1 MAYIDCVVDTN
12 PMAHSINTVTHHI
25 NGTTAAVVGM
35 KAAVIKAE
43 QDAAEHV
50 CSNVN
55 RGFYTLIRSQISQ
68 KMAKLRS
75 EVDSLLM
82 QLNQQRKQLTGLR
95 NRMER
100 DYNLTSSRYLKT
112 FTSINRNLRQRV
124 YELDRPVMDF
134 ATKDMEQVTN
144 RTSQLT
150 AVVPLSQEESVKQS
164 QHIIASNIKYRGMQ
178 VVRSASRFLEGSRD
192 LNEMTAKVL
201 LPENIAKPSEQIL
214 YPALVCES
222 RIDAADNRST
232 AVFVTNRGISPQAQ
246 GTIRSAVSA
255 AAVGAQW
262 IPAPVSPALAGE
274 FGRLVDSSDMS
285 QRVRE
290 MAMKMFNASQIST
303 LKDGSL

>member
-12 PMAHSINTVTHHI
+12 PMAHSINTVTHNI

-75 EVDSLLM
+75 EVDSHLM
-82 QLNQQRKQLTGLR
+82 QLNQQRKQLVAIR

-100 DYNLTSSRYLKT
+100 DYNLTSARYLKT
-112 FTSINRNLRQRV
+112 FTTINRNLKQRV

-150 AVVPLSQEESVKQS
+150 AIVPLSQEESVKQS

-178 VVRSASRFLEGSRD
+178 VVRSASRFLEGSRE
-192 LNEMTAKVL
+192 LNDMTAKVL
-201 LPENIAKPSEQIL
+201 LTENISEASRHIL
-214 YPALVCES
+214 YPAMVCES
-222 RIDAADNRST
+222 RIDASDNRST
-232 AVFVTNRGISPQAQ
+232 AVYVTDHGISQQAQ
-246 GTIRSAVSA
+246 GTIRTALSA
-255 AAVGAQW
+255 AAVNAQW
-262 IPAPVSPALAGE
+262 TPAPVSRALAGE
-274 FGRLVDSSDMS
+274 FGRLVDSSGMS
-285 QRVRE
+285 QRAKD
-290 MAMKMFNASQIST
+290 MAMKMFNAAQMST
-303 LKDGSL
+303 LKDGAL